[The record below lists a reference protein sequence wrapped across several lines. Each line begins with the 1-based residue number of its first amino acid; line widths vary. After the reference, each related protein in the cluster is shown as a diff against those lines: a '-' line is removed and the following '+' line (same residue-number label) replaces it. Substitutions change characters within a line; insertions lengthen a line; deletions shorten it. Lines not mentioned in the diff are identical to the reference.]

1 IHAHLAGHEMAAVG
15 AIEAEPGNLVR
26 ASVQGRVTKMEE
38 AHALGTALAAAL
50 SNRSTAAGAQR

>member
-1 IHAHLAGHEMAAVG
+1 MVAVG
-15 AIEAEPGNLVR
+15 AAEAEPGNLVR

-50 SNRSTAAGAQR
+50 SNRATSAAGAGP